1 MTEKQTPSTTPASK
15 RQKAIAFLW
24 ALLAIGMMGA
34 WQYSKYKNGHGFFR
48 LFQHGD
54 VILAACIVAAIA
66 FITVL
71 ALRDK

>member
-1 MTEKQTPSTTPASK
+1 MAEKRAQSATPASR
-15 RQKAIAFLW
+15 RQKTIAFLC

-34 WQYSKYKNGHGFFR
+34 WQYSKYENGHGFFR

-54 VILAACIVAAIA
+54 VVLAACIVAAVALIA
-66 FITVL
+66 VL